1 MIPHSSRFDLELE
14 KLQWAQ
20 DNKHICIIPYIE
32 SQVRPDHI
40 NPCCHY
46 HNSQA
51 ANSTF
56 SLAVARQPTMT
67 IKNNVESAR
76 VDKNCNYCHQQESH
90 NQISDRIR
98 LLLQHDS
105 QDIVNFLTNKK
116 TQEHTDFLTFGNECN
131 MACRICSGDVS
142 SLYASIWEN
151 KKNTVK
157 NLSDNLEYWEFLQT
171 DIRQKIHGNREVYRI
186 TVMGGEGTI
195 QKDLYK
201 LTEWLIDE
209 QLSDQVHL
217 QIGTNG
223 SVFHDE
229 IFDQWCKNF
238 RYLSFAISVDSA
250 NADNF
255 PYVRYPAKFEKI
267 SKNLKSFKELSG
279 RYSNFDFYITPT
291 FYINNI
297 AYLKDFLDYF
307 EDFDSE
313 SKCLAIRDNTLTY
326 PEYLK
331 LSSLPNYIKTQ
342 LVDQVNKY
350 INNYSLL
357 ERNNM
362 FKISIN
368 NMLDQLH
375 ISDFSTAIWEQ
386 YISTTA
392 RWDQLTGTEIA
403 FHNKRLWDLFS
414 IEDKA
419 LYQQH
424 RNKQNDIVH

>member
-20 DNKHICIIPYIE
+20 DNKHVCIIPYIE
-32 SQVRPDHI
+32 SQVRPNHI

-46 HNSQA
+46 HNSQVVD
-51 ANSTF
+51 STF
-56 SLAVARQPTMT
+56 SLATARQPTIT
-67 IKNNVESAR
+67 IKNNVESFQT
-76 VDKNCNYCHQQESH
+76 DKNCGYCHEQESH
-90 NQISDRIR
+90 DQISDRIR
-98 LLLQHDS
+98 ALLQHDS
-105 QDIVNFLTNKK
+105 LNIVNFLANKK

-131 MACRICSGDVS
+131 MACRICSGNVS

-151 KKNTVK
+151 KKSTVT

-171 DIRQKIHGNREVYRI
+171 DIRQKIHNRGEVYRI

-201 LTEWLIDE
+201 LTEWLIAE
-209 QLSDQVHL
+209 QLSNQVHL

-223 SVFHDE
+223 SVFHHE
-229 IFDQWCKNF
+229 VFDQWCKNF
-238 RYLSFAISVDSA
+238 KHLSFAISVDSA
-250 NADNF
+250 NSDNF
-255 PYVRYPAKFEKI
+255 PYVRYPVKFEKI
-267 SKNLKSFKELSG
+267 SKNLQSFKELAK

-313 SKCLAIRDNTLTY
+313 SNSLAIRDNTLTH

-342 LVDQVNKY
+342 LVDQINEY
-350 INNYSLL
+350 INDYSLL

-362 FKISIN
+362 FRISID
-368 NMLDQLH
+368 NMLDQLR
-375 ISDFSTAIWEQ
+375 IDDFLAKNWEQ
-386 YISTTA
+386 YLNTSA
-392 RWDQLTGTEIA
+392 RWDQLTKTDIA
-403 FHNKRLWDLFS
+403 FNNKRLWDLFS
-414 IEDKA
+414 DEDKS
-419 LYQQH
+419 LYQKYQSKYDNINH
-424 RNKQNDIVH
+424 